1 MPVNVSK
8 MHRGQREARG
18 SSLGACE
25 STTVRRL
32 DFIQQAAERP
42 QSLTSREEMVQ
53 YIKTLDDV
61 VKVVKWRGVLVDQEK
76 CNLIGEYCESPC
88 KG

>member
-1 MPVNVSK
+1 MPVNVWK
-8 MHRGQREARG
+8 MYRGQREAQD

-32 DFIQQAAERP
+32 DFIQQEAKRP

-53 YIKTLDDV
+53 YIKTLDSV
-61 VKVVKWRGVLVDQEK
+61 VKVVKWRGVLVDQK
-76 CNLIGEYCESPC
+76 CNLIGEHCESPC
-88 KG
+88 RG